1 MCNENYSV
9 ANENEGIVN
18 KLTKYQRFFNEE
30 SKRLFVPYFEFS
42 NFKVQSQNITV
53 NPDMMKK
60 KTDLGSLFFF
70 CR

>member
-9 ANENEGIVN
+9 ANGNEGIVN

-60 KTDLGSLFFF
+60 I
-70 CR
+70 